1 KRMKELNEYINSV
14 YGMILF
20 NEFIFLNW
28 LKNILTILEI
38 MNTLQSK
45 ILIFLCLLNKMVI
58 EIQSIVNID
67 INNTLCVNKY
77 NVISLLH
84 TLIAI
89 IIILSLLLSR
99 W

>member
-1 KRMKELNEYINSV
+1 MD
-14 YGMILF
+14 GMILF

-28 LKNILTILEI
+28 LKNILTIIEI

-77 NVISLLH
+77 NVISLLN
-84 TLIAI
+84 TLIAL
-89 IIILSLLLSR
+89 IIILS
-99 W
+99 